1 MSKTYQVGARL
12 IVVTLFSIASLGCR
26 GNPSHSLPVEGS
38 VNINVNSEGV
48 ICFTPNLDSVT
59 FAGKPRDGIEGIRAI
74 RISIPM
80 TTGWSTYHRDEFTV
94 ISDKMTTCIT
104 DNNFEDT
111 PYKELIHGNSYDL
124 FLSGLTADGIYHAD
138 FTSKFYYP

>member
-1 MSKTYQVGARL
+1 MQKTYQVGARL
-12 IVVTLFSIASLGCR
+12 IVITLFSIASLGCR
-26 GNPSHSLPVEGS
+26 GNPFHSLPVEGS

-59 FAGKPRDGIEGIRAI
+59 FAGKPRDSIEGIRAI

-94 ISDKMTTCIT
+94 ISDKMATCIT